1 MTSKGSMCTLMGAF
15 WTQTAISS
23 ISLVSMNL
31 AVTMMTK
38 IFTIHQKNFY
48 NEIKIKFRK
57 TTLTKKMGTLV
68 DRTIL
73 ATVTLMIRLKLLGS
87 TEVKKLMNMVI
98 RMRSHT
104 NITLV
109 SIMEATIGTTLPI
122 SNRNIM
128 IKRVRGAEVTQLLL
142 PLETTIKNI
151 LPKLKGDIMTSSK
164 EGHKIIIS
172 LVSSHAM
179 SREATIKTVKE
190 EGRGVEA
197 AVASS
202 QPHTKSSLA
211 VSNRVS
217 ATMRAR
223 STMTATDTMTNTETT
238 LNGMLNKTKKVTE
251 MRDDRLQTKRI
262 HKNKNTLLK
271 IMMPLRAMNNKI
283 NLHP

>member
-151 LPKLKGDIMTSSK
+151 LPKLKGDIMTSSRK
-164 EGHKIIIS
+164 GHKIIIS

-190 EGRGVEA
+190 EGRGEEA